1 MVGLAPPGS
10 LTLAPPVR
18 KVRADPRFE
27 TAFRIVP
34 TSCYRLCFGGIV
46 AKGKRTYQPHKRRR
60 RKVHGFRS
68 RMKTKNGRK
77 VLSRRRAQGRKRL
90 TVSSSRA

>member
-1 MVGLAPPGS
+1 
-10 LTLAPPVR
+10 LTLAPTVR
-18 KVRADPRFE
+18 KVRSDPRFE
-27 TAFRIVP
+27 TVP
-34 TSCYRLCFGGIV
+34 DRTHRCYRLRFGGIV

-60 RKVHGFRS
+60 RKVHGFRA

-77 VLSRRRAQGRKRL
+77 ILSRRRAHGRKRL